1 MTLTIELGEAREIK
15 EVAVSDR
22 AHLKSNKTNN
32 VLWLK
37 ASAQM
42 QPQPVS
48 IRAERTDG
56 GKPEIYVIEW
66 VADAAAGRGCDLV
79 RFTYPRDLIEA
90 RRAEQERRR
99 AAWEAGVASRALHAA
114 ASQPGG
120 PQTAPSVLNKAY
132 SIAGDRALLPAQLAP
147 VATATVTQSPIPL
160 GATH

>member
-1 MTLTIELGEAREIK
+1 MTLTIELGDNREIK

-22 AHLKSNKTNN
+22 AHLKSNKTEN

-48 IRAERTDG
+48 IRAERKDG

-79 RFTYPRDLIEA
+79 RFTYPRDVIEA

-99 AAWEAGVASRALHAA
+99 EAWEAGAASRALHAA
-114 ASQPGG
+114 ATQPGG
-120 PQTAPSVLNKAY
+120 PQTAPSTLNKAY
-132 SIAGDRALLPAQLAP
+132 SFSGNMALLPAQSAP
-147 VATATVTQSPIPL
+147 SVTAVVTPAIL
-160 GATH
+160 IGATR